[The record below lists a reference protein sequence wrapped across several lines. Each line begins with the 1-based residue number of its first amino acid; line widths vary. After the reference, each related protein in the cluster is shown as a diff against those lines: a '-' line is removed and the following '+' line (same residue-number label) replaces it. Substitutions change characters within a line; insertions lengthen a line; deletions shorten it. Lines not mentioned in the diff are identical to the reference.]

1 MSGWQLRRVVS
12 GAIDLQIIQYPHPT
26 LRYAS
31 KPLKRVDQE
40 LHGLVRQMF
49 DQMYAA
55 DGVGL
60 AANQVDLPYRL
71 FIINLQ
77 SDPKAADQ
85 EHVFLN
91 PVVTSRKGNT
101 EAEEGCLSLPG
112 LYGDVKR
119 PERVVL
125 NAYDLSGREVTME
138 LEGLFARAAQHEI
151 DHLDG
156 ILFIDRLSPTGEMAA
171 REALLD
177 FEAQFAGQRQRGEIP
192 DDATIAQR
200 LAELEKL
207 RT

>member
-1 MSGWQLRRVVS
+1 
-12 GAIDLQIIQYPHPT
+12 LQILQYPHPA
-26 LRYAS
+26 LRHVS
-31 KPLKRVDQE
+31 KPLKRVDKE
-40 LHGLVRQMF
+40 LHEIVRGMF
-49 DQMYAA
+49 ELMYAA
-55 DGVGL
+55 KGVGL

-71 FIINLQ
+71 FIINLE
-77 SDPKAADQ
+77 SDPAAADK
-85 EHVFLN
+85 EFVFLN
-91 PVVTSRKGNT
+91 PVLTSRKGNT

-138 LEGLFARAAQHEI
+138 LDGLFARAVQHEI

-156 ILFIDRLSPTGEMAA
+156 ILFIDRLSPTGEMAV
-171 REALLD
+171 RDTLEE
-177 FEAQFAGQRQRGEIP
+177 FEIQFAGSRGRGEIP
-192 DDATIAQR
+192 NDDAIAKR